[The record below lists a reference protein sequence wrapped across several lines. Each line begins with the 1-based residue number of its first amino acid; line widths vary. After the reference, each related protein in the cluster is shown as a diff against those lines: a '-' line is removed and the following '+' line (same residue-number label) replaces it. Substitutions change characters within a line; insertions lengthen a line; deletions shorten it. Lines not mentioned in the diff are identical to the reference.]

1 MKNEKNKKNLRR
13 TERIRLVAII
23 LISLIV
29 IATGVLFSYGSF
41 KQGNVTGGILG
52 LIISVIILCFG
63 IIVYKRGNR
72 DLKKGQP
79 LKDERSKRVIEKAS
93 SLSFYITLY
102 ILLAIGFLSENII
115 NFRDI
120 SQATSIGVGLMAL
133 LFLLSWVYY
142 NNKEL

>member
-1 MKNEKNKKNLRR
+1 MKNKKKNARK
-13 TERIRLVAII
+13 TEVIRLIAIA

-41 KQGNVTGGILG
+41 SNGDVGGGILG
-52 LIISVIILCFG
+52 IIIAVIILIFA